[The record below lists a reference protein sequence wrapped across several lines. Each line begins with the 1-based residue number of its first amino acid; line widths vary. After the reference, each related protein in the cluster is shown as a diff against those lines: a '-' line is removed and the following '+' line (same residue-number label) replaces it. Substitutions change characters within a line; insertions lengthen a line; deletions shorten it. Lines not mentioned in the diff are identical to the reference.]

1 MTALVRPGAS
11 PRAVGRRSTT
21 RLMRHLRRAGLVSR
35 TVLAVRMSGLIV
47 IGLLLV
53 ALTIWRP
60 NDVSWGLYCPL
71 VVLAG
76 MFLSPRPFLI
86 VCAVYSLCLLLTGF
100 MVRGWSTVQVVT
112 LGAVGLT
119 MVLMYARTRSRERLG
134 VQGSDGDDML
144 VNLRDQL
151 TSLADVETL
160 PTGWHVEHWIQSAYG
175 DKFSGDFAVSSMSP
189 DRESLE
195 IVLVDL
201 AGKGAG
207 VGTIALLFSG
217 AFGGLLG
224 QVDPQRL
231 LPAANSYLLR
241 QGWSEGFATAVHM
254 SLHLPSGRF
263 TVGTAGHPGPV
274 HFVAGSGQWRAIDP
288 TGGPALG
295 VIEEAAYP
303 REAAVLAR
311 GDALVLY
318 TDGVIESPGH
328 DLALGVDRMVGAA
341 EAMVQ
346 RGLHGGAR
354 RLCAAAKA
362 GETDDRAVVMIWRD

>member
-1 MTALVRPGAS
+1 
-11 PRAVGRRSTT
+11 
-21 RLMRHLRRAGLVSR
+21 MRHLRRAGLVSR

-189 DRESLE
+189 DGESLE

-224 QVDPQRL
+224 QVDR
-231 LPAANSYLLR
+231 
-241 QGWSEGFATAVHM
+241 
-254 SLHLPSGRF
+254 SGCCR
-263 TVGTAGHPGPV
+263 
-274 HFVAGSGQWRAIDP
+274 RP
-288 TGGPALG
+288 TP
-295 VIEEAAYP
+295 
-303 REAAVLAR
+303 
-311 GDALVLY
+311 
-318 TDGVIESPGH
+318 T
-328 DLALGVDRMVGAA
+328 
-341 EAMVQ
+341 
-346 RGLHGGAR
+346 
-354 RLCAAAKA
+354 CC
-362 GETDDRAVVMIWRD
+362 DRAGPRASPRPCTCPCTCPPGGSPWAPRATRARCTSWPARANGGRSTPPAGPP